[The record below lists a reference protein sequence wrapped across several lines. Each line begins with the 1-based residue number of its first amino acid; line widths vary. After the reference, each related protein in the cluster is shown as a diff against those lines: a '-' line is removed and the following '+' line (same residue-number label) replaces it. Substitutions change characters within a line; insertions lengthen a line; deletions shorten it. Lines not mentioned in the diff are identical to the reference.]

1 MLELL
6 AWDQGEDIAIVPER
20 APIDLEWARFPNGVK
35 KQYTEPLAPE
45 PEKPVVPLVS
55 VVVTGAELVG
65 GIYWAKEGDI
75 LTITGDCA
83 LPDGD
88 LIVMAE
94 QVVDATNV
102 VSDSRFKAVFL
113 DGKLSIAARF
123 DKSGNYM
130 ITQERINRGLDR
142 IESPVNLSFNKIEF
156 DIYV

>member
-1 MLELL
+1 MKSHIIISDTWPDGLPVVDEQYLRVMPSGGTQQQ
-6 AWDQGEDIAIVPER
+6 AYQEAI
-20 APIDLEWARFPNGVK
+20 
-35 KQYTEPLAPE
+35 
-45 PEKPVVPLVS
+45 EKPVVSLTNTL
-55 VVVTGAELVG
+55 VTGAELVG
-65 GIYWAKEGDI
+65 DIYWAVEGTI

-113 DGKLSIAARF
+113 GGQLSITARF

-142 IESPVNLSFNKIEF
+142 INSPVNLSFDKLEF